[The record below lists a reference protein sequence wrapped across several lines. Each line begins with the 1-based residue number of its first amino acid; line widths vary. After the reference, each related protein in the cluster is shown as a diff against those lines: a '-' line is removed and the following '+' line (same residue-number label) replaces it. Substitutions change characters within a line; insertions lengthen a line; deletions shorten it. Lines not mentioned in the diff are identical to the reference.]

1 MKGKIKITSTIET
14 YSDTETLN
22 KADRVLIDMAKVAA
36 KKAYAPYSHFK
47 VGAAVLLKN
56 GEIIVGNNQE
66 NAVYPAGLCAER
78 VALFYASS
86 KFPKQAI
93 TSLAIISFHQPKKP
107 GRPITPCGA
116 CRQAILEYELRFGKD
131 VRILMSS
138 ESGETYV
145 CKSIKELLPL
155 AFNKTDL
162 V

>member
-1 MKGKIKITSTIET
+1 MKGKININSTIET
-14 YSDTETLN
+14 HSNSKTLN
-22 KADRVLIDMAKVAA
+22 KTDKVLIDMAKVAA
-36 KKAYAPYSHFK
+36 KKAYAPYSQFK
-47 VGAAVLLKN
+47 VGAALLLKN

-86 KFPKQAI
+86 KFPKQSI
-93 TSLAIISFHQPKKP
+93 VSLAIISFHKPKKNGKP
-107 GRPITPCGA
+107 VTPCGA
-116 CRQAILEYELRFGKD
+116 CRQAILEYELRFGID
-131 VRILMSS
+131 IRLLMSS

-145 CKSIKELLPL
+145 CNSVKELLPL

>member
-1 MKGKIKITSTIET
+1 MKGKINIISTIET
-14 YSDTETLN
+14 HSNSKTLN
-22 KADRVLIDMAKVAA
+22 KTDKVLIDMAKVAA
-36 KKAYAPYSHFK
+36 KKAYAPYSQFK
-47 VGAAVLLKN
+47 VGAALLLKN

-86 KFPKQAI
+86 KFPKQSI
-93 TSLAIISFHQPKKP
+93 LSLAIISFHKPKKNSKP
-107 GRPITPCGA
+107 VTPCGA
-116 CRQAILEYELRFGKD
+116 CRQAILEYELRFGID
-131 VRILMSS
+131 IRLLMSS

-145 CKSIKELLPL
+145 CNSVKELLPL